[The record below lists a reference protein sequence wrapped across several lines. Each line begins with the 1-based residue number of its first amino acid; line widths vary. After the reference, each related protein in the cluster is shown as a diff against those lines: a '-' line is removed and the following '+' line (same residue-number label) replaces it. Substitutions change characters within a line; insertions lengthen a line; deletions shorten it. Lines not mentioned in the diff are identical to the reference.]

1 MSTISRSIYSRVIL
15 SFLNPMVGVMLG
27 SSESGLRSLDMM
39 VDLPLASRPM
49 RRTLAYAPPIAYGMV
64 EKEI

>member
-1 MSTISRSIYSRVIL
+1 MIL

-64 EKEI
+64 